1 MGRYAAYVWPAF
13 GVCAAIMAWLVVS
26 SHRAL
31 GHEKRLLERLEAG
44 GARRRR
50 TTTSATADEVEGD
63 A

>member
-44 GARRRR
+44 GRSPPTHDHQCHGRR
-50 TTTSATADEVEGD
+50 G
-63 A
+63 